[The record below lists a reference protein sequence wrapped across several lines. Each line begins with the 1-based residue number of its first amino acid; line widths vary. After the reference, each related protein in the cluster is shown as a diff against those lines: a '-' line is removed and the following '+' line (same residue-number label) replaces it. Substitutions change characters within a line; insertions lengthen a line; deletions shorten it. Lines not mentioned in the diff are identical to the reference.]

1 MAKAK
6 SKPKAKAKSKQAPQP
21 KRTPRS
27 DALDP
32 VVMTVIANRLD
43 GIVREMTNT
52 LLRAARSAVI
62 SSARDFSCCILT
74 GDNQLLASAEGLPVH
89 IFGAHLQGENM
100 CRYHAGDIREGDAY
114 LDNDPYGGNTH
125 PADHTFLVP
134 VFIGGEH
141 LFTTVAKCHMA
152 DIGNSIPS
160 SYFAKALDVY
170 EEGALVFPGV
180 RIQRNYKN
188 EPDVIRMCRARI
200 RVPDQW
206 YGDALAAL
214 GSARIAERGLKELCR
229 KYGPKTIKTF
239 IKDWFDYSE
248 RRAVEL
254 IRKLPKAR
262 ITNKG
267 HSDPLEGILPN
278 GLELKVT
285 VEIDPKQAMIDV
297 DLRDNPPC
305 VDCGLNTS
313 RAAATSAVVG
323 AIFNS
328 LDKDIPRN
336 AGSFRR
342 LSFQYAENSVVA
354 SPIFPHSCSTAT
366 TNVAERLVNI
376 TQSAFARL
384 GEGHGLAEGGTGLG
398 AGMAVLSGK
407 DHRRNDARY
416 VNRMMLSTN
425 GGPASPT
432 ADGWVNYAIPVIAGL
447 MYRDSVEI
455 DELKHPFRVESLG
468 VVADFRPR
476 RPPSW
481 RPRAG
486 SDLHRAKN
494 PVQVVI
500 PCDGQF
506 APPRGVNGGH
516 DGTPGSTHLIDHNGH
531 TTKLPKFLVNMH
543 IRKDQHIR
551 GRDSSGGGYGDPLTR
566 DPARVLTDVLEGY
579 ELIAKARDIYG
590 VVFTGRID
598 DDSLTV
604 DAAATKARRAELGIS
619 AETRGLEAGGRIK
632 TALSLRRRSAFQAE
646 GSRRPDSERPV
657 IDAGR
662 AHRVGVARK
671 FLPAAAVLIIADDQV
686 ARHQKDLLPIV
697 VNERLGRIGAGREAQ
712 QPGTVAA
719 LGLLV
724 EHAGDD
730 LLLDTWRIAW
740 QRLPAGAHVEGVKL
754 PVTFVEPHR

>member
-1 MAKAK
+1 
-6 SKPKAKAKSKQAPQP
+6 
-21 KRTPRS
+21 
-27 DALDP
+27 
-32 VVMTVIANRLD
+32 MTVIANRLD

-74 GDNQLLASAEGLPVH
+74 GDNHLLASAEGLPVH

-100 CRYHAGDIREGDAY
+100 HKYHEGDIREGDAY

-134 VFIGGEH
+134 VFIDGEH

-180 RIQRNYKN
+180 RIQRDYKN

-214 GSARIAERGLKELCR
+214 GSARIAERRLKELCR
-229 KYGPKTIKTF
+229 KYGSKTIKTF

-248 RRAVEL
+248 RRAVEFDPQAAEGEDHQY
-254 IRKLPKAR
+254 RPVRSAR
-262 ITNKG
+262 RN
-267 HSDPLEGILPN
+267 PAEGLV
-278 GLELKVT
+278 LKVI
-285 VEIDPKQAMIDV
+285 VDIDPKQAMIDV

-342 LSFQYAENSVVA
+342 LSFQYADNSVVA
-354 SPIFPHSCSTAT
+354 SPVFPHSCSTAT
-366 TNVAERLVNI
+366 TNVSERLVNI

-468 VVADFRPR
+468 LVAD
-476 RPPSW
+476 S
-481 RPRAG
+481 AG
-486 SDLHRAKN
+486 AGRHRGAPAQEVTYTALQN

-516 DGTPGSTHLIDHNGH
+516 NGTPGSTHLIDHNGQ
-531 TTKLPKFLVNMH
+531 TTKLPNLVNMQ
-543 IRKDQHIR
+543 IRKDQRIR

-566 DPARVLTDVLEGY
+566 DPLRVLADVREGY
-579 ELIAKARDIYG
+579 ELAGKARDVYG
-590 VVFTGRID
+590 VILTGSID
-598 DDSLTV
+598 DDSLAV
-604 DAAATKARRAELGIS
+604 DTPATAARRTELAAAAQS
-619 AETRGLEAGGRIK
+619 SEAKR
-632 TALSLRRRSAFQAE
+632 
-646 GSRRPDSERPV
+646 
-657 IDAGR
+657 
-662 AHRVGVARK
+662 
-671 FLPAAAVLIIADDQV
+671 
-686 ARHQKDLLPIV
+686 
-697 VNERLGRIGAGREAQ
+697 
-712 QPGTVAA
+712 
-719 LGLLV
+719 
-724 EHAGDD
+724 
-730 LLLDTWRIAW
+730 
-740 QRLPAGAHVEGVKL
+740 
-754 PVTFVEPHR
+754 

>member
-1 MAKAK
+1 M
-6 SKPKAKAKSKQAPQP
+6 PKARRKPSA
-21 KRTPRS
+21 

-43 GIVREMTNT
+43 GVVREMTNT

-74 GDNQLLASAEGLPVH
+74 GDNHLLASAEGLPVH

-100 CRYHAGDIREGDAY
+100 CRYHAGNIREGDAY

-134 VFIGGEH
+134 VFVGGKH

-180 RIQRNYKN
+180 RIQRNYRN

-200 RVPDQW
+200 RVPEQW

-214 GSARIAERGLKELCR
+214 GSARVAERRLKELCR
-229 KYGPKTIKTF
+229 KYGAKTIKAF
-239 IKDWFDYSE
+239 IKNWFDYSE
-248 RRAVEL
+248 RRAIES

-262 ITNKG
+262 IVNSG
-267 HSDPLEGILPN
+267 RSDPLEGILPD
-278 GLELKVT
+278 GLTLKVI
-285 VEIDPKQAMIDV
+285 VDIDPKRAVIEV

-342 LSFQYAENSVVA
+342 LAFKYAQNSVVA
-354 SPIFPHSCSTAT
+354 SPLFPHSCSTAT

-384 GEGHGLAEGGTGLG
+384 GDGHGLAEGGTGLG

-455 DELKHPFRVESLG
+455 DELKHPFRVEGLG
-468 VVADFRPR
+468 VVTDSAGAGRFRGAP
-476 RPPSW
+476 
-481 RPRAG
+481 AQEVTYAA
-486 SDLHRAKN
+486 LEN

-516 DGTPGSTHLIDHNGH
+516 DGTPGSTHLIDHNGGI
-531 TTKLPKFLVNMH
+531 TKLPNLVNMH
-543 IRKDQHIR
+543 IRKDQRIR
-551 GRDSSGGGYGDPLTR
+551 GRDSSGGGYGDPVTR
-566 DPARVLTDVLEGY
+566 DPLRVLTDVLEGY
-579 ELIAKARDIYG
+579 ESIGKARDVYG
-590 VVFTGRID
+590 VVFTGRIE
-598 DDSLTV
+598 DDSLEV
-604 DAAATKARRAELGIS
+604 DNAATQTRRAEL
-619 AETRGLEAGGRIK
+619 ARQQLRAPGLE
-632 TALSLRRRSAFQAE
+632 
-646 GSRRPDSERPV
+646 
-657 IDAGR
+657 
-662 AHRVGVARK
+662 
-671 FLPAAAVLIIADDQV
+671 PAA
-686 ARHQKDLLPIV
+686 
-697 VNERLGRIGAGREAQ
+697 E
-712 QPGTVAA
+712 
-719 LGLLV
+719 
-724 EHAGDD
+724 
-730 LLLDTWRIAW
+730 
-740 QRLPAGAHVEGVKL
+740 
-754 PVTFVEPHR
+754 

>member
-1 MAKAK
+1 MAKTK
-6 SKPKAKAKSKQAPQP
+6 VKTQAPA
-21 KRTPRS
+21 KKKSTAS
-27 DALDP
+27 ATIDP
-32 VVMTVIANRLD
+32 IILSVIANRLD

-62 SSARDFSCCILT
+62 SSARDFSCCIVT

-89 IFGAHLQGENM
+89 IFGAHLQAANM
-100 CRYHAGDIREGDAY
+100 CRYHEGDLREGDAY

-134 VFIGGEH
+134 VFIDGEH

-170 EEGALVFPGV
+170 EEGAIVFPGV
-180 RIQRNYKN
+180 RIQRDFKN
-188 EPDVIRMCRARI
+188 VQDVVRMCRARI

-206 YGDALAAL
+206 YGDYLAGL
-214 GSARIAERGLKELCR
+214 GSARIAERRLKELCA
-229 KYGPKTIKTF
+229 KYGKKTIKTF
-239 IKDWFDYSE
+239 MTAWLDYSE
-248 RRAVEL
+248 RRMIES

-262 ITNKG
+262 IENTG
-267 HSDPLEGILPN
+267 QSDPLEGILPD
-278 GLELKVT
+278 GLTLKVI
-285 VEIDPKQAMIDV
+285 VDIDPQRGMIDV
-297 DLRDNPPC
+297 DLRENPPC

-313 RAAATSAVVG
+313 EAAATSSVVG
-323 AIFNS
+323 AIFNT

-342 LSFQYAENSVVA
+342 VTFKYAENSVVA
-354 SPIFPHSCSTAT
+354 APVFPHSCSVAT
-366 TNVAERLVNI
+366 TNVSERLVNI
-376 TQSAFARL
+376 TQSAFAKL
-384 GEGHGLAEGGTGLG
+384 GEGYGLAEGGTGLG

-407 DHRRNDARY
+407 DHRHADSRY

-468 VVADFRPR
+468 LVTDSAGAGRFRGAP
-476 RPPSW
+476 
-481 RPRAG
+481 AQQVTYTA
-486 SDLHRAKN
+486 LEN

-516 DGTPGSTHLIDHNGH
+516 NGTPGSTHLDSADGIAA
-531 TTKLPKFLVNMH
+531 KLPNLVNRQ
-543 IRKDQHIR
+543 IKKGERLR

-566 DPARVLTDVLEGY
+566 DPARVRNDVLEGW
-579 ELIAKARDIYG
+579 ESIGKARDIYG

-598 DDSLTV
+598 DDSLSVYAT
-604 DAAATKARRAELGIS
+604 ATKARRAELHAHNRAAQASINQPD
-619 AETRGLEAGGRIK
+619 
-632 TALSLRRRSAFQAE
+632 TAQ
-646 GSRRPDSERPV
+646 
-657 IDAGR
+657 
-662 AHRVGVARK
+662 
-671 FLPAAAVLIIADDQV
+671 
-686 ARHQKDLLPIV
+686 
-697 VNERLGRIGAGREAQ
+697 
-712 QPGTVAA
+712 
-719 LGLLV
+719 
-724 EHAGDD
+724 
-730 LLLDTWRIAW
+730 
-740 QRLPAGAHVEGVKL
+740 
-754 PVTFVEPHR
+754 

>member
-1 MAKAK
+1 MAKPK
-6 SKPKAKAKSKQAPQP
+6 SKS
-21 KRTPRS
+21 RS
-27 DALDP
+27 EALDP
-32 VVMTVIANRLD
+32 IQMTVIANRLD
-43 GIVREMTNT
+43 GVVREMTNT

-62 SSARDFSCCILT
+62 SSARDFSCCIIT
-74 GDNQLLASAEGLPVH
+74 GDNHLLASAEGLPVH

-100 CRYHAGDIREGDAY
+100 CAYHKGDIREGDAY

-134 VFIGGEH
+134 VFIDGEH

-188 EPDVIRMCRARI
+188 EADIIRMCRARI

-214 GSARIAERGLKELCR
+214 GSARIAERRLKELCR
-229 KYGPKTIKTF
+229 KYGHKTIKTF
-239 IKDWFDYSE
+239 IADWFDYSE
-248 RRAVEL
+248 RRTIES

-262 ITNKG
+262 IANTG
-267 HSDPLEGILPN
+267 QSDPLEGILPN
-278 GLELKVT
+278 GLTLKVI
-285 VEIDPKQAMIDV
+285 VDIDPKRAMIDV
-297 DLRDNPPC
+297 DLRENPPC

-323 AIFNS
+323 AIFNN

-342 LSFQYAENSVVA
+342 LSFKYADNSVVA
-354 SPIFPHSCSTAT
+354 APVFPHSCSTAT
-366 TNVAERLVNI
+366 TNVSERLVNI
-376 TQSAFARL
+376 TQSAFAQL
-384 GEGHGLAEGGTGLG
+384 GYGHGLAEGGTGLG

-468 VVADFRPR
+468 VVTDSAGAGEFRGAP
-476 RPPSW
+476 
-481 RPRAG
+481 AQEVTYTA
-486 SDLHRAKN
+486 LEN

-516 DGTPGSTHLIDHNGH
+516 NGTPGSTHLIDHNGVV
-531 TTKLPKFLVNMH
+531 TKLPNLVNMH

-566 DPARVLTDVLEGY
+566 DTQRVLTDVLEGY
-579 ELIAKARDIYG
+579 ESIAKAQEIYG

-598 DDSLTV
+598 DDSLAV
-604 DAAATKARRAELGIS
+604 DAGATRTRRAEL
-619 AETRGLEAGGRIK
+619 AARADVAGLK
-632 TALSLRRRSAFQAE
+632 
-646 GSRRPDSERPV
+646 
-657 IDAGR
+657 
-662 AHRVGVARK
+662 
-671 FLPAAAVLIIADDQV
+671 PAA
-686 ARHQKDLLPIV
+686 
-697 VNERLGRIGAGREAQ
+697 E
-712 QPGTVAA
+712 
-719 LGLLV
+719 
-724 EHAGDD
+724 
-730 LLLDTWRIAW
+730 
-740 QRLPAGAHVEGVKL
+740 
-754 PVTFVEPHR
+754 

>member
-1 MAKAK
+1 LVKAISK
-6 SKPKAKAKSKQAPQP
+6 TNRRAKPKPARRPLRASRRGGNTQ
-21 KRTPRS
+21 
-27 DALDP
+27 ALDP
-32 VVMTVIANRLD
+32 VFMTVIANRLD

-62 SSARDFSCCILT
+62 SSARDFSCCIIT

-89 IFGAHLQGENM
+89 IFGAHLQGANM
-100 CRYHAGDIREGDAY
+100 CKYHEGDIREGDAY

-134 VFIGGEH
+134 VFIDGAH

-180 RIQRNYKN
+180 RIQRDYKN

-214 GSARIAERGLKELCR
+214 GSARIAERRLKELCR
-229 KYGPKTIKTF
+229 KYGAATIKTF
-239 IKDWFDYSE
+239 ISNWFDYSE
-248 RRAVEL
+248 RRAVES
-254 IRKLPKAR
+254 IRKLPKAT
-262 ITNKG
+262 ITNTG
-267 HSDPLEGILPN
+267 RSDPLEGILPD
-278 GLELKVT
+278 GLLLKVI
-285 VEIDPKQAMIDV
+285 VKIDPERALIDV
-297 DLRDNPPC
+297 DLRDNPAC

-323 AIFNS
+323 AIFNT

-354 SPIFPHSCSTAT
+354 SPVFPHSCSTAT

-376 TQSAFARL
+376 TQSAFAKL

-407 DHRRNDARY
+407 DHRRNDGRY

-468 VVADFRPR
+468 LVAD
-476 RPPSW
+476 S
-481 RPRAG
+481 AG
-486 SDLHRAKN
+486 AGRQRGAPAQEVTYTALEN

-516 DGTPGSTHLIDHNGH
+516 NGTPGSTHLIDHNGIA
-531 TTKLPKFLVNMH
+531 TKLPNLVNMQM
-543 IRKDQHIR
+543 RKDQRIR

-566 DPARVLTDVLEGY
+566 DPLRVLSDVREGY
-579 ELIAKARDIYG
+579 ESEQKAHAVYG
-590 VVFTGRID
+590 VVFTGRIE
-598 DDSLTV
+598 DDSLAVDVSATV
-604 DAAATKARRAELGIS
+604 ARRTELARPSGAAAPS
-619 AETRGLEAGGRIK
+619 
-632 TALSLRRRSAFQAE
+632 
-646 GSRRPDSERPV
+646 
-657 IDAGR
+657 
-662 AHRVGVARK
+662 
-671 FLPAAAVLIIADDQV
+671 
-686 ARHQKDLLPIV
+686 
-697 VNERLGRIGAGREAQ
+697 
-712 QPGTVAA
+712 
-719 LGLLV
+719 
-724 EHAGDD
+724 
-730 LLLDTWRIAW
+730 
-740 QRLPAGAHVEGVKL
+740 
-754 PVTFVEPHR
+754 

>member
-6 SKPKAKAKSKQAPQP
+6 SKQNPSEIKPKPKPIPKAERRAQRA
-21 KRTPRS
+21 
-27 DALDP
+27 DILDP

-100 CRYHAGDIREGDAY
+100 RKYHEGDIREGDAY

-134 VFIGGEH
+134 VFIDGEH

-214 GSARIAERGLKELCR
+214 GSARIAERRLKELCR

-248 RRAVEL
+248 RRAVES
-254 IRKLPKAR
+254 IRKLPKAK
-262 ITNKG
+262 ITNTG
-267 HSDPLEGILPN
+267 QSDPLEGILPN
-278 GLELKVT
+278 GLVLKVI
-285 VEIDPKQAMIDV
+285 VDIDPKQAMIDV

-354 SPIFPHSCSTAT
+354 SPVFPHSCSTAT
-366 TNVAERLVNI
+366 TNVVGASGQHHPVGVRQAWRRSRSCRRRHRAWRRHGGSVR
-376 TQSAFARL
+376 QGPSAKRRALRQPYDAVDQRRPGEPDRGRL
-384 GEGHGLAEGGTGLG
+384 GQLRDPGHRRPDVPRQRRDRRTQASVPCGVAGLG
-398 AGMAVLSGK
+398 GGF
-407 DHRRNDARY
+407 RRR
-416 VNRMMLSTN
+416 R
-425 GGPASPT
+425 PAS
-432 ADGWVNYAIPVIAGL
+432 
-447 MYRDSVEI
+447 
-455 DELKHPFRVESLG
+455 
-468 VVADFRPR
+468 
-476 RPPSW
+476 W
-481 RPRAG
+481 RARAG
-486 SDLHRAKN
+486 SDLHRAAK
-494 PVQVVI
+494 
-500 PCDGQF
+500 
-506 APPRGVNGGH
+506 
-516 DGTPGSTHLIDHNGH
+516 
-531 TTKLPKFLVNMH
+531 
-543 IRKDQHIR
+543 IRFR
-551 GRDSSGGGYGDPLTR
+551 
-566 DPARVLTDVLEGY
+566 
-579 ELIAKARDIYG
+579 
-590 VVFTGRID
+590 
-598 DDSLTV
+598 
-604 DAAATKARRAELGIS
+604 
-619 AETRGLEAGGRIK
+619 
-632 TALSLRRRSAFQAE
+632 
-646 GSRRPDSERPV
+646 
-657 IDAGR
+657 
-662 AHRVGVARK
+662 
-671 FLPAAAVLIIADDQV
+671 
-686 ARHQKDLLPIV
+686 
-697 VNERLGRIGAGREAQ
+697 
-712 QPGTVAA
+712 
-719 LGLLV
+719 
-724 EHAGDD
+724 
-730 LLLDTWRIAW
+730 
-740 QRLPAGAHVEGVKL
+740 
-754 PVTFVEPHR
+754 